1 VKEVTR
7 RSRDRG
13 LGKGSSQAV
22 IRLSRHNPP
31 MRRLLLWIVVI
42 GGALALSLF
51 ILDRVWLLVPIGPG
65 EVSNAPT
72 IPPCNGRV
80 ITEGITYKFH
90 DPRRGDM
97 VAFRATGKLNG
108 AITPDSSGDTA
119 VALRVIGVPGD
130 QVVGRAGR
138 VYVDGVKADDI
149 ETAPF
154 PQVDVGSNEYFLLG
168 DNRSSSEDSRKF
180 GAVQRNAIYGRVLFV
195 YWPRG
200 DFGGVASRRAGAPPG
215 GINC

>member
-51 ILDRVWLLVPIGPG
+51 ILDRLWVVVPIGPG
-65 EVSNAPT
+65 EVSNAPS
-72 IPPCNGRV
+72 IPPCSGRLL
-80 ITEGITYKFH
+80 TEGITYEFR
-90 DPRRGDM
+90 DPRRGEM

-108 AITPDSSGDTA
+108 AITPDSNGDTA
-119 VALRVIGVPGD
+119 VALRVIGVPSD
-130 QVVGRAGR
+130 QVVGRAGS

-149 ETAPF
+149 KTAPF
-154 PQVDVGSNEYFLLG
+154 PQVDLGSNEYFLLG
-168 DNRSSSEDSRKF
+168 DNRSSSEDSRNF
-180 GAVQRNAIYGRVLFV
+180 GPVPRSAIYGRVRLV
-195 YWPRG
+195 YWPLG
-200 DFGGVASRRAGAPPG
+200 DFGGVPSRRAGTPPG